1 MRDVLILLRPRFL
14 AMKNR
19 MASGQRRGRMLARL
33 GYAMVGLAFWAG
45 LFALFYRVLK
55 YFKNVEVFGDLLAF
69 KLLAM
74 SLITFFSLL
83 IFSGILT
90 ALSKYYLS
98 RDLPLVH
105 SLPVPAEKIFLA
117 RWLETSVDSS
127 WMVIAYSLPLF
138 LSYGV
143 VYKAGALFYTTLL
156 LNILPFCLIATTLS
170 ILLVLVLAPIL
181 PAGRMRSLSLV
192 LGVLI
197 FLILLI
203 SFRLMRPEKFANPE
217 SFATLLVYFKDME
230 MANDPYLP
238 TTWFFDVIRSA
249 LSGAAGKAFFHT
261 ALSWSFCGSL
271 LYLTTWIAGPLYLRG
286 FSRTQTVY
294 GKRLGFKVLRR
305 LRWPGPLQWLPG
317 PVRAFALKEIK
328 TFLRDQTQWPQIF
341 LLAALIVLY
350 LYNFSVL
357 PLERAPAQI
366 VYLQNLFSFLNMG
379 LAAFVLTA
387 VSARFVF
394 PAISIEGGAFWIV
407 KSAPLSARRYLWV
420 KFFIYFVPLFFLS
433 ELLIIATNVL
443 LRVTPF
449 MMALSVT
456 TMLFLAP
463 GVVAL
468 ALCLG
473 TLYPDF
479 SSENP
484 AQSVTSLG
492 GLIYMTLCV
501 GFIASVIALEAGPVY
516 TIFMGG
522 MRGMSLSIGQWIWL
536 TGSFSAA
543 VILCLM
549 AFALPMRIAVRGLGE
564 KLDG

>member
-1 MRDVLILLRPRFL
+1 MKDVITLLRPRIL
-14 AMKNR
+14 SMKNR
-19 MASGQRRGRMLARL
+19 VASGQRRGKMLVRL
-33 GYAMVGLAFWAG
+33 FYAMVGLIFWAG
-45 LFALFYRVLK
+45 LFAIFYRVLR

-83 IFSGILT
+83 IFSGLLT
-90 ALSKYYLS
+90 ALSKFYLS

-105 SLPVPAEKIFLA
+105 SLPVPSEKIFLA
-117 RWLETSVDSS
+117 RWLEASADSS

-143 VYKAGALFYTTLL
+143 VYKAGALFYITLL
-156 LNILPFCLIATTLS
+156 LHILPFCLIATTLS
-170 ILLVLVLAPIL
+170 ILLVLAFAPIL
-181 PAGRMRSLSLV
+181 PAGRMRSLSFV
-192 LGVLI
+192 LGILV
-197 FLILLI
+197 FLLLLI
-203 SFRLMRPEKFANPE
+203 SFRLMRPEQFANPE
-217 SFATLLVYFKDME
+217 SFATLLVYFKNME

-238 TTWFFDVIRSA
+238 TTWFFDSIRSA
-249 LSGAAGKAFFHT
+249 LSGATGKALFHT

-271 LYLTTWIAGPLYLRG
+271 VYLTAWIAGPLYLKG
-286 FSRTQTVY
+286 LSRAQTVY
-294 GKRLGFKVLRR
+294 GKRPGFPVLRR
-305 LRWPGPLQWLPG
+305 LRWPSPLQWLPG
-317 PVRAFALKEIK
+317 PVRAFVLKEIK

-357 PLERAPAQI
+357 PLERAPFQI

-407 KSAPLSARRYLWV
+407 KSAPLSAGTYLWI
-420 KFFIYFVPLFFLS
+420 KFFIYFIPLLLLS
-433 ELLIIATNVL
+433 ELLIIATNIL

-449 MMALSVT
+449 MMTLSVI

-463 GVVAL
+463 GVVSL

-492 GLIYMTLCV
+492 GLIYMTLCA
-501 GFIASVIALEAGPVY
+501 GFIALVIALEAGPVY

-522 MRGMSLSIGQWIWL
+522 MRGASLSMSQWIWL
-536 TGSFSAA
+536 AGSFSAGM
-543 VILCLM
+543 ILCFM
-549 AFALPMRIAVRGLGE
+549 SFVIPMRIAVRSLGE

>member
-1 MRDVLILLRPRFL
+1 
-14 AMKNR
+14 
-19 MASGQRRGRMLARL
+19 MASGQQKGKTLVRL
-33 GYAMVGLAFWAG
+33 FYASVGLFFWAG
-45 LFALFYRVLK
+45 LFTLFFRVLR

-83 IFSGILT
+83 VFSGILT
-90 ALSKYYLS
+90 ALSKFYLS

-105 SLPVPAEKIFLA
+105 SLPVPSVKIFLA
-117 RWLETSVDSS
+117 RWLESSVDSS
-127 WMVIAYSLPLF
+127 WMVVAYSLPLF

-143 VYKAGALFYTTLL
+143 VYNAGTLFYATLF

-170 ILLVLVLAPIL
+170 ILLVLVIAPVL
-181 PAGRMRSLSLV
+181 PAGRMRSLSFV
-192 LGVLI
+192 LGVLV
-197 FLILLI
+197 FLLLLI
-203 SFRLMRPEKFANPE
+203 SFRLMRPERFANPE
-217 SFATLLVYFKDME
+217 SFATLLLYLKEMG
-230 MANDPYLP
+230 MANDPWLP
-238 TTWFFDVIRSA
+238 TTWFFDSLRSA
-249 LSGAAGKAFFHT
+249 LSGAVGTTFFHT

-271 LYLTTWIAGPLYLRG
+271 IYLTAWIAGPLYLKG
-286 FSRTQTVY
+286 LSRSQTIVR
-294 GKRLGFKVLRR
+294 KRPGWLPSRR
-305 LRWPGPLQWLPG
+305 LQWLDPLQWFSG
-317 PVRAFALKEIK
+317 PVRAFTLKEIK
-328 TFLRDQTQWPQIF
+328 TFLRDQTQWPQLF

-357 PLERAPAQI
+357 PLEKAPVQI

-394 PAISIEGGAFWIV
+394 PAVSIEGGAFWIV
-407 KSAPLSARRYLWV
+407 KSAPLSARTYLWI
-420 KFFIYFVPLFFLS
+420 KFFIYFIPLFLLS
-433 ELLIIATNVL
+433 ELLVIATNIL

-449 MMALSVT
+449 MMTLSVT

-463 GVVAL
+463 GVVSL

-492 GLIYMTLCV
+492 GLIYMTLCA

-522 MRGMSLSIGQWIWL
+522 MRGVGLTLPQWGWL
-536 TGSFSAA
+536 AGSFSAA
-543 VILCLM
+543 VILCVF
-549 AFALPMRIAVRGLGE
+549 AFAVSMKIAVRS
-564 KLDG
+564 LDGKSGG

>member
-1 MRDVLILLRPRFL
+1 MRDVLTLLRPRFL

-19 MASGQRRGRMLARL
+19 MASGQQRDRMLARL
-33 GYAMVGLAFWAG
+33 CYGLVGFVFWAG

-74 SLITFFSLL
+74 ALIAFFSLL
-83 IFSGILT
+83 MFSGILT
-90 ALSKYYLS
+90 ALSKFYLS

-105 SLPVPAEKIFLA
+105 SLPVPSEKIFLA

-138 LSYGV
+138 LAYGV
-143 VYKAGALFYTTLL
+143 VYKAGVLFYTTLF
-156 LNILPFCLIATTLS
+156 LNILPFCLIATTFS
-170 ILLVLVLAPIL
+170 ILLVLAFAPIL
-181 PAGRMRSLSLV
+181 PAGRMRSLSFV

-197 FLILLI
+197 FLLLLI
-203 SFRLMRPEKFANPE
+203 SFRLMRPEKFVNPE

-230 MANDPYLP
+230 MANEPCLP
-238 TTWFFDVIRSA
+238 TTWFFDSIRAA
-249 LSGAAGKAFFHT
+249 LSGAVGKTFFHT

-271 LYLTTWIAGPLYLRG
+271 IYLATWVSGPLYLKG
-286 FSRTQTVY
+286 LSRTQMVQ
-294 GKRLGFKVLRR
+294 GKRPGFSVLRR
-305 LRWPGPLQWLPG
+305 LPWLGPLQWLPG
-317 PVRAFALKEIK
+317 PVRAFALKDIK

-357 PLERAPAQI
+357 PLEKAPAQI

-407 KSAPLSARRYLWV
+407 KSAPLSAGSYLRI
-420 KFFIYFVPLFFLS
+420 KFFIYFVPLFLLS
-433 ELLIIATNVL
+433 ELLITATNVL

-449 MMALSVT
+449 MMTLSVT
-456 TMLFLAP
+456 TMLFLSP

-484 AQSVTSLG
+484 AQTVTSLG
-492 GLIYMTLCV
+492 GLIYMTLCS

-516 TIFMGG
+516 TIFMVGL
-522 MRGMSLSIGQWIWL
+522 RGVSLSMAQWIWL
-536 TGSFSAA
+536 VGSFSAA
-543 VILCLM
+543 VILCVM
-549 AFALPMRIAVRGLGE
+549 AFAIPMRIAIRSLDE
-564 KLDG
+564 KLGG